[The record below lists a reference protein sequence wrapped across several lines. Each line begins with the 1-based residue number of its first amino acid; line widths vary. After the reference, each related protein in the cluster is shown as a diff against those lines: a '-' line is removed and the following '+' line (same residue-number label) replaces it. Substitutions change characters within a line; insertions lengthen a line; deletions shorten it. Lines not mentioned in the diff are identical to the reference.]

1 MIRTLLAVLV
11 IVVAAPRAHADGIVE
26 GVDAS
31 AVDFS
36 GIPGGTRA
44 SEFMNEMGNQSAA
57 LSNAASTVGGAVNLG
72 VQLFQAFEGLTDLD
86 HELGQRLQDDHSGP
100 EVPTSCG
107 SAAASATCAECY
119 AAAYRE
125 VNFTRNTLE
134 RLRTIDARTLNYIR
148 NAEAL
153 GDTTSGIHG
162 VAGLSWQYAK
172 TGVENEK
179 AEFLKASRAKY
190 DGLIQNMR
198 RALDMVA
205 RCEADN
211 FHNPDWYN
219 RYGFMYFNF
228 VQEAYAVHE

>member
-1 MIRTLLAVLV
+1 MIRHLLVALVVL
-11 IVVAAPRAHADGIVE
+11 ASASSARADGIAE
-26 GVDAS
+26 GVDPS
-31 AVDFS
+31 AMDFS
-36 GIPGGTRA
+36 GVPSGTRA
-44 SEFMNEMGNQSAA
+44 SEFMQQMGDASSQ
-57 LSNAASTVGGAVNLG
+57 LSNAASSVGGAVNLG
-72 VQLFQAFEGLTDLD
+72 VQLFQAFQGLSDLD

-100 EVPTSCG
+100 DVPTSCG
-107 SAAASATCAECY
+107 SASANPTCAECY

-172 TGVENEK
+172 QGVENEK
-179 AEFLKASRAKY
+179 SEFLKASRAKY
-190 DGLIQNMR
+190 EGLIQNMR